1 MSRPNWRKGQAPSSN
16 INSSQTNDSTS
27 SQNVAPLK
35 NETTVTAASS
45 DSSEVSTALTLSEQH
60 PHFES
65 LNPLHASS
73 LVFFEAVK
81 DFATAAQEVWK
92 DDSLLKKQAKRL
104 GKISSMNQKIAE
116 GTYLA
121 NKFHAEFMSMYS
133 DILGQKVS
141 VFDHNVFVII
151 NGKAK
156 FNEASSEVKKTIWE
170 YFKNLV
176 HYSNMVNLYGKCP
189 MNLLKT
195 ISSAAGGIMSK
206 IQEGNLDLNAIN
218 PLTIG
223 QSLMNDLSKEDLE
236 NFGNAVSGDMGNMM
250 SMMQSIV
257 EGGMGEGIPG
267 LRKNEDGGNLG
278 VSMLSSLMSNN
289 NGMLSEMFKKN

>member
-1 MSRPNWRKGQAPSSN
+1 MSRPNWRKGQAPS
-16 INSSQTNDSTS
+16 TNP
-27 SQNVAPLK
+27 NV
-35 NETTVTAASS
+35 NVTAPKASELQVESSLNQAEKAQGVEKDSASS
-45 DSSEVSTALTLSEQH
+45 KALTIAEQH

-81 DFATAAQEVWK
+81 DFASAAHEVWK
-92 DDSLLKKQAKRL
+92 DDALLKKQAKRL
-104 GKISSMNQKIAE
+104 GKISSMNQKVAE

-121 NKFHAEFMSMYS
+121 NKFHSEFSGLYS
-133 DILGQKVS
+133 DILAQKS
-141 VFDHNVFVII
+141 SFFEHNAFVVV
-151 NGKAK
+151 NGKIK
-156 FNEASSEVKKTIWE
+156 FNDATADVKKTVWE

-189 MNLLKT
+189 INLLKT
-195 ISSAAGGIMSK
+195 ISTAAGGIMSK
-206 IQEGNLDLNAIN
+206 IQDGNLDLNAIN

-257 EGGMGEGIPG
+257 EGGMGEGISG
-267 LRKNEDGGNLG
+267 LRTNEAGGNLG

-289 NGMLSEMFKKN
+289 NGMIPEMFKKN